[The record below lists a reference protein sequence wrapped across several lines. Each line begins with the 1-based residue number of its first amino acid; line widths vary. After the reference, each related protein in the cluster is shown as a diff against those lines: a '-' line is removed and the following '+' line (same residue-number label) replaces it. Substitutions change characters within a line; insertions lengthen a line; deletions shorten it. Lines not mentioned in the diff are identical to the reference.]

1 MQLTYLKT
9 LFAKI
14 VDIYKQHCLKFL
26 SIQSSFFTFL
36 FSIYKIVDVL
46 KILKYLNISIGTVMK
61 TSEMLQ
67 NIHENFKTEKICKHV
82 VRKLLL
88 INIRLI
94 ICVISL
100 F

>member
-1 MQLTYLKT
+1 M
-9 LFAKI
+9 
-14 VDIYKQHCLKFL
+14 
-26 SIQSSFFTFL
+26 
-36 FSIYKIVDVL
+36 VDVL
-46 KILKYLNISIGTVMK
+46 NILKYLNISIGTVMK

-67 NIHENFKTEKICKHV
+67 NVHENFKTENICKHAV
-82 VRKLLL
+82 SKLLL